1 MPVENC
7 ALVCGGIVYKLKVQ
21 GREKKTDPGPAI
33 LGLAGT
39 GSIEEGVMLSV
50 VTAVWELG
58 LGWRFSLFRLFS
70 LVDYLNNDLFLIDLE
85 AF

>member
-1 MPVENC
+1 M
-7 ALVCGGIVYKLKVQ
+7 
-21 GREKKTDPGPAI
+21 

-39 GSIEEGVMLSV
+39 GYVEEGVMLSV

-70 LVDYLNNDLFLIDLE
+70 LDYLNDDLFLMDLE